1 MPSKADQLLQALKSF
16 TAVVIAWAPKSG
28 GGHTTTRRP
37 REAAGP
43 DRKRRRGPERDRH
56 YGSQHKRR
64 QDRQQSTNQA
74 LENSNSRTPTRPRP
88 RSPQGSSRSSR
99 SPSPRVPEA
108 IPVDWTAAPYEVFP
122 GMSAAMIRGYED
134 GALPFKEVTPVI
146 TTRLTRAGRS
156 KLTVK
161 LREKRPNPPSD
172 VLASLKKG
180 PSAGP
185 GCVVSM
191 SCRNNSTRDFA
202 LPSPLPGTAY
212 LTCSD

>member
-1 MPSKADQLLQALKSF
+1 M
-16 TAVVIAWAPKSG
+16 
-28 GGHTTTRRP
+28 
-37 REAAGP
+37 
-43 DRKRRRGPERDRH
+43 DR
-56 YGSQHKRR
+56 
-64 QDRQQSTNQA
+64 
-74 LENSNSRTPTRPRP
+74 
-88 RSPQGSSRSSR
+88 
-99 SPSPRVPEA
+99 
-108 IPVDWTAAPYEVFP
+108 TAASYEFFP
-122 GMSAAMIRGYED
+122 GMRAAMIRGYED

-172 VLASLKKG
+172 VLASLEKA

-185 GCVVSM
+185 GCIVSM